1 MQRGGDT
8 SHPLSLY
15 TPLSYPL
22 LVFSFDAFVAAFL
35 PLFVA
40 LNVPG
45 VLPLYIGMTESLE
58 AKARRALLLR
68 AMTVA
73 VVVALLMLFA
83 GEIIFKTLGISVHD
97 LRVGGGLILLVLSI
111 TDLVFGDLKKRR
123 GGNGDH
129 DDEDFDDG
137 AHELAVVPLGIPL
150 IIGPAAITTI
160 LVTQGQFG
168 LILTLASILV
178 NMTLVYVAFAFGP
191 RLLARF
197 GAGFSKAVAKIAS
210 LFLAAIAVAMIRAG
224 IVGMLAQMVV

>member
-1 MQRGGDT
+1 M
-8 SHPLSLY
+8 
-15 TPLSYPL
+15 
-22 LVFSFDAFVAAFL
+22 FSFDAFVAAFL

-58 AKARRALLLR
+58 AKVRRALLLR

-83 GEIIFKTLGISVHD
+83 GEVIFRTLGISVHD

-111 TDLVFGDLKKRR
+111 TDLVFGDMKKRR
-123 GGNGDH
+123 GGNGDLEH
-129 DDEDFDDG
+129 DVDDTS
-137 AHELAVVPLGIPL
+137 AQELAVVPLGIPL

-168 LILTLASILV
+168 LVLTLASILV
-178 NMTLVYVAFAFGP
+178 NMTLVYIAFAFGP
-191 RLLARF
+191 RLLAYF
-197 GAGFSKAVAKIAS
+197 GSGFSKAVAKIAS

-224 IVGMLAQMVV
+224 IVGMLAQMGV

>member
-1 MQRGGDT
+1 
-8 SHPLSLY
+8 
-15 TPLSYPL
+15 
-22 LVFSFDAFVAAFL
+22 VFSFDAFVAAFL

-58 AKARRALLLR
+58 AKARRTLLLR

-83 GEIIFKTLGISVHD
+83 GEVIFETLGISVHD

-123 GGNGDH
+123 GGNGEDEH
-129 DDEDFDDG
+129 DDG
-137 AHELAVVPLGIPL
+137 STQELAVVPLGIPL

-178 NMTLVYVAFAFGP
+178 NMALVYVAFAYGP
-191 RLLARF
+191 RLIARF
-197 GAGFSKAVAKIAS
+197 GPGFSKAVAKIAS

-224 IVGMLAQMVV
+224 IVGMLAQMGA